1 MKWSNVTYPR
11 TIIRSSDGDDLP
23 FSFGLLFYFLPAFL
37 NIEAAVAAPA
47 ESPLV
52 IVSYLIYEPGGGGYS
67 GQWSKCNIYAISDTA
82 IVKPSWQ

>member
-1 MKWSNVTYPR
+1 MMICPLALAFFFN
-11 TIIRSSDGDDLP
+11 
-23 FSFGLLFYFLPAFL
+23 FLPAFL

-52 IVSYLIYEPGGGGYS
+52 IVSYLIYEPGGGGGYS

-82 IVKPSWQ
+82 IVRPS